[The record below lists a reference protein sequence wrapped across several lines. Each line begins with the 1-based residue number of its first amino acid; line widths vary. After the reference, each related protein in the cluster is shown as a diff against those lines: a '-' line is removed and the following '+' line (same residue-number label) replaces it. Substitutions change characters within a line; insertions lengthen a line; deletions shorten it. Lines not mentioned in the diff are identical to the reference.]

1 MIAGGHSGRALLPFP
16 ILTRLIIVT
25 AALAAL
31 ALPAFAGQDG
41 MCRCRYQGKY
51 FEQGE
56 TVCIR
61 VDGRSRLA
69 RCDMALNNSSW
80 TFLPAKDGCPTVR
93 MSPLPPRPAEKAA
106 NGAPARLFSFL

>member
-1 MIAGGHSGRALLPFP
+1 MP
-16 ILTRLIIVT
+16 
-25 AALAAL
+25 ALA
-31 ALPAFAGQDG
+31 GQNG
-41 MCRCRYQGKY
+41 MACRCLYQGKY

-80 TFLPAKDGCPTVR
+80 TFLPAKNGCPTAL
-93 MSPLPPRPAEKAA
+93 MSPLPPRPATPSCRNRQDQSDLALVIGSRIFAA
-106 NGAPARLFSFL
+106 AGPR

>member
-1 MIAGGHSGRALLPFP
+1 MLR
-16 ILTRLIIVT
+16 RLVIGT

-31 ALPAFAGQDG
+31 TVPALAGQNG
-41 MCRCRYQGKY
+41 IACRCLYQGKT

-69 RCDMALNNSSW
+69 RCDMVLNNSSW
-80 TFLPAKDGCPTVR
+80 TFLTARNGCPTAL
-93 MSPLPPRPAEKAA
+93 MSPLPPRPASPLAA
-106 NGAPARLFSFL
+106 TARTNPISLL

>member
-1 MIAGGHSGRALLPFP
+1 MFK
-16 ILTRLIIVT
+16 RLVIGT

-31 ALPAFAGQDG
+31 TLPALAGQNG
-41 MCRCRYQGKY
+41 MDCRCRYQGKY

-69 RCDMALNNSSW
+69 RCDMMLNNSSW
-80 TFLPAKDGCPTVR
+80 TFLTSKNGCPTAL
-93 MSPLPPRPAEKAA
+93 MSPLPPRPAADRSAVGK
-106 NGAPARLFSFL
+106 PPLLSLL